1 MLEHV
6 SIPFNVLVEVTVRIV
21 CIICIAQSTFNAL
34 FVGLIR
40 LCCFCR
46 LSGLLEFSVWHVILV
61 LLKPGTLEKRG
72 NAADSDSGS
81 VLFSQ
86 YTIYVT
92 VAQLN
97 STLFRFLGP
106 KTLLHNYVRGNVI
119 SYLYSFLSSIS
130 WIVVSKT

>member
-34 FVGLIR
+34 LVGLIR

-61 LLKPGTLEKRG
+61 LLKPGTLE
-72 NAADSDSGS
+72 NAQTLPIPIQ
-81 VLFSQ
+81 VQFYL
-86 YTIYVT
+86 V
-92 VAQLN
+92 
-97 STLFRFLGP
+97 STLYMLQLP
-106 KTLLHNYVRGNVI
+106 N
-119 SYLYSFLSSIS
+119 
-130 WIVVSKT
+130 

>member
-34 FVGLIR
+34 LVGLIR

-46 LSGLLEFSVWHVILV
+46 LSGLLELSVWHVILV
-61 LLKPGTLEKRG
+61 LLKPGTPEKRG

-97 STLFRFLGP
+97 STLLDFLVP
-106 KTLLHNYVRGNVI
+106 KHCSIITLGV
-119 SYLYSFLSSIS
+119 
-130 WIVVSKT
+130 T

>member
-6 SIPFNVLVEVTVRIV
+6 SIPFNVLLEVTARIV

-34 FVGLIR
+34 LVGLIR

-61 LLKPGTLEKRG
+61 LLKPGTLEKRA

-97 STLFRFLGP
+97 STLLDFLVP
-106 KTLLHNYVRGNVI
+106 KHCSIITLGV
-119 SYLYSFLSSIS
+119 
-130 WIVVSKT
+130 T

>member
-6 SIPFNVLVEVTVRIV
+6 SIPFNVLVEVTVLIV

-34 FVGLIR
+34 LVGLIR

-61 LLKPGTLEKRG
+61 LLKPGTPGKRG

-86 YTIYVT
+86 NTIYVT

-97 STLFRFLGP
+97 STLLDFLVP
-106 KTLLHNYVRGNVI
+106 KHCSIITLGV
-119 SYLYSFLSSIS
+119 
-130 WIVVSKT
+130 T